1 MYTRT
6 ILQPTIGSEW
16 LDLIWITFERFE
28 EILGAKAP
36 IALIY
41 RQMRASVYDLRFPAS
56 PGKLRKQAIASIG
69 AVQPTII
76 SEWLNLHD
84 FEAI

>member
-1 MYTRT
+1 MRAPVDAF
-6 ILQPTIGSEW
+6 LH
-16 LDLIWITFERFE
+16 
-28 EILGAKAP
+28 LGA
-36 IALIY
+36 
-41 RQMRASVYDLRFPAS
+41 

-69 AVQPTII
+69 AVQPTTV